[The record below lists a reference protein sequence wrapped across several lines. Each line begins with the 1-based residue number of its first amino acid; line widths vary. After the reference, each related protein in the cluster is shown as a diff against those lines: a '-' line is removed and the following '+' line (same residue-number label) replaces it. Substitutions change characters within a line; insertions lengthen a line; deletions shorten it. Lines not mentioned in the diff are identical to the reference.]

1 MAEHIKWKPVPKEM
15 EEITQKMFGTN
26 PNYHNRI
33 VSEPYGVYATPAME
47 LVAKEVYNMEV
58 RSDDIWIV
66 TFPKCGTT
74 LTQVKKKNI
83 LVFLDVK
90 KPLL

>member
-1 MAEHIKWKPVPKEM
+1 M
-15 EEITQKMFGTN
+15 
-26 PNYHNRI
+26 
-33 VSEPYGVYATPAME
+33 SEPYGVYATPAME

-74 LTQVKKKNI
+74 LTQVKKENYFG
-83 LVFLDVK
+83 L
-90 KPLL
+90 P

>member
-1 MAEHIKWKPVPKEM
+1 M
-15 EEITQKMFGTN
+15 
-26 PNYHNRI
+26 
-33 VSEPYGVYATPAME
+33 SEPYGVYATPAME

-74 LTQVKKKNI
+74 LTQVKKNII
-83 LVFLDVK
+83 LVCFRCQKNPSLK
-90 KPLL
+90 CHLLTLKRWKFIV

>member
-1 MAEHIKWKPVPKEM
+1 MEEHIKWKPVPKEI
-15 EEITQKMFGTN
+15 EEITKNVFGPN
-26 PNYHNRI
+26 SNYHNRI

-58 RSDDIWIV
+58 RSDDIWVV

-74 LTQVKKKNI
+74 LTQVKHTAI
-83 LVFLDVK
+83 LPD
-90 KPLL
+90 

>member
-1 MAEHIKWKPVPKEM
+1 M
-15 EEITQKMFGTN
+15 
-26 PNYHNRI
+26 
-33 VSEPYGVYATPAME
+33 SEPYGVYATPAME

-74 LTQVKKKNI
+74 LTQVNKN
-83 LVFLDVK
+83 DVE
-90 KPLL
+90 PFHDRELERP

>member
-1 MAEHIKWKPVPKEM
+1 M
-15 EEITQKMFGTN
+15 
-26 PNYHNRI
+26 
-33 VSEPYGVYATPAME
+33 SEPYGVYATPAME

-74 LTQVKKKNI
+74 LTQVKKRKLFWFALNVKNSI
-83 LVFLDVK
+83 L
-90 KPLL
+90 LL